1 MSNNSNGKTKVLLWA
16 IGIFVVIAMSA
27 TGYSL
32 VKIDTTNESLRTDY
46 VQKEDYRRDIT
57 ELKDAIKE
65 LGYKMDRVLE
75 R

>member
-1 MSNNSNGKTKVLLWA
+1 MANSNGRTKILLWA

-32 VKIDTTNESLRTDY
+32 IKIDATNESLRTDY
-46 VQKEDYRRDIT
+46 VQKEDYRQDIT

>member
-75 R
+75 K